1 MSSMVRRLQKRL
13 LTKSGVSQVPVN
25 TAAGKTV
32 GFRHRLCA
40 AHVGYL
46 VDGTP
51 LRAPAPK
58 PKRTRKPKATPAEGA
73 AVSSAAPSARK
84 PRAKKAA

>member
-1 MSSMVRRLQKRL
+1 MSSMARRLQKRL

-40 AHVGYL
+40 AHIGYL

-58 PKRTRKPKATPAEGA
+58 PKRTRKPKADSAE
-73 AVSSAAPSARK
+73 AAPAATAPKARK